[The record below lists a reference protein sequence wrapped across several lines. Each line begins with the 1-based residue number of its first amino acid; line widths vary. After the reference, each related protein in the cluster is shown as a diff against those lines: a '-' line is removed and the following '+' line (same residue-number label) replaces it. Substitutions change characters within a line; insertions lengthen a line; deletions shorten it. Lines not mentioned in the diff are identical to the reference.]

1 MKNTKFRMKWPRN
14 EAAWYREGYKSL
26 CLSWGRPTD
35 ICDELMGICFIIML
49 HDLDIQFFY
58 LYQTL
63 PELKNMGEWAWV
75 NIKWVPDSWPRT
87 LHQIFF
93 NAVYM
98 LPTERREKSVI
109 TSTGGRARQGMAAVN
124 LREVRGKHRKER
136 KGKNQVSS
144 GRAAGC
150 RRLCLLFHPQNPHS
164 RHQKDL
170 QCAFQ
175 QFFLITFTFH
185 VSSVPNNPLDIK
197 TSHS

>member
-109 TSTGGRARQGMAAVN
+109 TSTGGRAG
-124 LREVRGKHRKER
+124 RGWQQLIWERCVESTERKER
-136 KGKNQVSS
+136 ERIKLALGEQQ
-144 GRAAGC
+144 GAED
-150 RRLCLLFHPQNPHS
+150 CLLFHPQNPHS

-185 VSSVPNNPLDIK
+185 VSSVTNNPLDIK